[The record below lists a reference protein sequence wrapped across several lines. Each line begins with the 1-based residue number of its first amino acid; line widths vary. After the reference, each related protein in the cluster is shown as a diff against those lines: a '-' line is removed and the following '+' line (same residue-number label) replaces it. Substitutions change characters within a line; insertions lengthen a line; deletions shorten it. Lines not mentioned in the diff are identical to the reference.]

1 MPHGHS
7 KKGDK
12 GGHGG
17 ISLMSILV
25 NMILDLVIN
34 RKVNKAAKAVHDD
47 PDIKQNLKNLQVSVD
62 KVRSHFEDW
71 CESHPEECEKLKNDP
86 EMGRMYR

>member
-7 KKGDK
+7 KKGEK

-34 RKVNKAAKAVHDD
+34 RKVNKAAKAVNDD
-47 PDIKQNLKNLQVSVD
+47 PRIKQHMKDIQTATD
-62 KVRSHFEDW
+62 KVKLHFEEW
-71 CESHPEECEKLKNDP
+71 CKENPEECDKLKNDP
-86 EMGRMYR
+86 ELGGLYR